1 MNKLLEELR
10 RGNPR
15 VKDVLNDNV
24 HGQDLYKRGPQIDE
38 PSDLALVVRYL
49 YKLLQGVCDD
59 VLDPDL
65 KERIDLQMQRFL
77 LNLLL

>member
-1 MNKLLEELR
+1 VNKLLEELR

-24 HGQDLYKRGPQIDE
+24 HGQDLYKRGAEIDE
-38 PSDLALVVRYL
+38 PSDLTLVVRYL
-49 YKLLQGVCDD
+49 NKLLQGVCDD